1 MVGFLTEEEIMN
13 VLTSNI
19 LGRIGCTDGKIVYV
33 VPITYYFNGKDIIL
47 HSKVGKKIDMMRSN
61 PNVCFEVD
69 ELHSYNNWKSVI
81 AWGKYEEILDPVEKD
96 SFMKSFVQRMLYM
109 KMSVT
114 ALPPEQ
120 FPMRIHPRDEP
131 VSFVVYK
138 IKIDKMTGRYES
150 PEA

>member
-138 IKIDKMTGRYES
+138 INIDKMTGRYES